1 MGAEEPPEL
10 GEKLSGYW
18 QYCWQYLA
26 PSSRLC
32 AQAVTQP
39 GLVLASPRPKPKVC
53 PSPVTWHG
61 NGGPEGPNFQHTL
74 SGYGNG
80 RSLTSREKSKKHECN
95 FALKRL
101 AGRESPSA
109 PSGHESEHLETNGG
123 FELVGRNC
131 PPFAPLRSTEKMHWP
146 FPLAVFCPSCSL
158 RHRLN
163 FAWWR
168 AEVRAP
174 ISRLVPS
181 LVAREALG
189 RVAIRRAN
197 RLRAGKKRELGGD
210 APRESAW

>member
-101 AGRESPSA
+101 AGRPALYWVMSPCTWIRMMVSSWRVKIARLLRPCA
-109 PSGHESEHLETNGG
+109 PPKEYVGCLLLW
-123 FELVGRNC
+123 FLLV
-131 PPFAPLRSTEKMHWP
+131 L
-146 FPLAVFCPSCSL
+146 
-158 RHRLN
+158 
-163 FAWWR
+163 
-168 AEVRAP
+168 
-174 ISRLVPS
+174 
-181 LVAREALG
+181 
-189 RVAIRRAN
+189 
-197 RLRAGKKRELGGD
+197 
-210 APRESAW
+210 